1 MKIDR
6 QKVPCKDNI
15 KYTQRNKTIKAANI
29 VKQIIEEIFFV
40 EQNINKRNSQ
50 IKALGLISQKSLI

>member
-6 QKVPCKDNI
+6 QKVPCNDNI

-50 IKALGLISQKSLI
+50 IKALGSFHKNL